1 MAQRSDGAN
10 DGEVRGIEL
19 SRDALP
25 TRALLALAGGL
36 ARYHRHRVLHLS
48 RLADAFAAGRRVVL
62 VGNHALDIVDPLLL
76 LAHVFREL
84 GRAPHFVAHT
94 AWLELPLLR
103 DLADYAQVIASRRPE
118 ETLEALRRSGFLMLF
133 PGGNRE
139 AVLRHYDE
147 SPYQL
152 DWAGRRGFLRLALEA
167 DAELIFAA
175 AVGNDEAYY
184 QSKLPT
190 PQALLR
196 VAASERDAA
205 RYRGARLGFGLL
217 GPHLLPGL
225 VPLPVRLTH
234 VLSEPLDLGDR
245 ERALAD
251 PEAFDALHARVWLS
265 CQRFLDHA
273 VAERESDPLD
283 RLVRGGQQR
292 LRSLGL

>member
-1 MAQRSDGAN
+1 
-10 DGEVRGIEL
+10 
-19 SRDALP
+19 
-25 TRALLALAGGL
+25 
-36 ARYHRHRVLHLS
+36 
-48 RLADAFAAGRRVVL
+48 VVL

-76 LAHVFREL
+76 HARVFRDL

-103 DLADYAQVIASRRPE
+103 ELADFAQVIASRQPE
-118 ETLEALRRSGFLMLF
+118 VTLDALRRSGFLMLF

-139 AVLRHYDE
+139 AALRHYDE

-152 DWAGRRGFLRLALEA
+152 DWEGRKGFLRLALEA
-167 DAELIFAA
+167 DADLIFAA

-190 PQALLR
+190 PEALLR
-196 VAASERDAA
+196 VVAANGDAS

-217 GPHLLPGL
+217 GPHLVPGL
-225 VPLPVRLTH
+225 LPLPVRLTH

-251 PEAFDALHARVWLS
+251 PEAFDALHAQVWLT
-265 CQRFLDHA
+265 CQRFLDRA
-273 VAERESDPLD
+273 VAERDTDPVD
-283 RLVRGGQQR
+283 RLVREGQQR
-292 LRSLGL
+292 LRALGL